1 MTRAEQ
7 LTVIETYIA
16 DLKKQHTKQDKE
28 IARLKGEVKE
38 WEERVQRI
46 KEL

>member
-1 MTRAEQ
+1 MTKAQQ

-16 DLKKQHTKQDKE
+16 DLKDQHAKWDQQ
-28 IARLKGEVKE
+28 IVQLKGEVKE